1 MPETLQIL
9 LKNDSDSSN
18 LHAYI
23 VSPSPAHSN
32 PPTDKYKNR
41 QASHS
46 NTQIKDASYNPTAKT
61 STSPPQSKR

>member
-1 MPETLQIL
+1 MPDSLQVE

-23 VSPSPAHSN
+23 VSLAHQLTLN
-32 PPTDKYKNR
+32 HHTHLLTNNR

-46 NTQIKDASYNPTAKT
+46 NTPPNAASSNPTARIY
-61 STSPPQSKR
+61 TSPPK